1 MKDILKY
8 FNLKMVAEATG
19 ISHNILRN
27 YTSGRKA
34 ELSDEETTAIKNF
47 IKSLGGM

>member
-1 MKDILKY
+1 MRDILKY
-8 FNLKMVAEATG
+8 FNLKELSIATG

-34 ELSDEETTAIKNF
+34 ELSEEETAAIKKF